1 MKVYGSR
8 HPMSNRTGDIGVAK
22 IGKGRKTSRVSQL
35 WGQRDEDEGRH
46 LEPGGIWDYTVYG
59 ICSLNIFTTE
69 Y

>member
-1 MKVYGSR
+1 VEVKVYGSR

-46 LEPGGIWDYTVYG
+46 LEPGGIRD
-59 ICSLNIFTTE
+59 
-69 Y
+69 